1 MKTVSMKQTT
11 LDSCV
16 GDAQTEQIV
25 VTRNG
30 RPVALIVGLEH
41 LDEDDL
47 RLAKSDKFWSLIA
60 QRRRQ
65 KTITRAELEKRLKK
79 VS

>member
-1 MKTVSMKQTT
+1 MKTVAIKQTT

-16 GDAQTEQIV
+16 GDAQTEQVV

-30 RPVALIVGLEH
+30 RPVALIVGLEN

-60 QRRRQ
+60 QRRSQ
-65 KTITRAELEKRLKK
+65 KTISRAELEKRLKK
-79 VS
+79 TS